1 MAGRWPTLGL
11 LLGAIVSTVK
21 ARVLNALPR
30 AISDG
35 GDSWRSPPPAA
46 CDPAMEF
53 SAHRTKFDAQSH
65 LDRRSRYRQDQA
77 KLRRHLEQMRAMVDN
92 LDLSFAKKGRLFNRI
107 NALQQEIDRD
117 RTRYEM
123 LAGLVV
129 DGSDNLA
136 QVADRWLPTL
146 QAIVKRR

>member
-1 MAGRWPTLGL
+1 
-11 LLGAIVSTVK
+11 
-21 ARVLNALPR
+21 
-30 AISDG
+30 
-35 GDSWRSPPPAA
+35 
-46 CDPAMEF
+46 
-53 SAHRTKFDAQSH
+53 
-65 LDRRSRYRQDQA
+65 
-77 KLRRHLEQMRAMVDN
+77 MRAMVDN

-146 QAIVKRR
+146 QAIVNVFRTSKETEDEQRARLPTPKQPKRIEPPKRSDPSF